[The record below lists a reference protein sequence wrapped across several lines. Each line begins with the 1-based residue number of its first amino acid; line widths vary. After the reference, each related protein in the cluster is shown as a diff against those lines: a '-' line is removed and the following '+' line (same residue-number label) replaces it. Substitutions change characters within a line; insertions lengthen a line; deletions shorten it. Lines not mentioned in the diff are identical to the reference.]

1 MRVLLVEG
9 HPVLRETIGNLLRAE
24 PDVHQVDAAKTGVE
38 ALPLAR
44 AARPDVVLIQA
55 DLPVMSGIDATRL
68 LRAEFPDLC
77 IVGMVLF
84 EDAEKAE
91 ALRTAGAD
99 TVVCKSEPQEL
110 VAGMRE
116 CHKAHQDQREL
127 AGE

>member
-9 HPVLRETIGNLLRAE
+9 NPVLRDAIGNLLRAE
-24 PDVHQVDAAKTGVE
+24 PDVQQVDEAKTGVE

-55 DLPVMSGIDATRL
+55 DLPVMSGIYATGL

-77 IVGMVLF
+77 IVGMIMF
-84 EDAEKAE
+84 EDSEKAE
-91 ALRTAGAD
+91 TLRAAGAD

-110 VAGMRE
+110 IAGMRE
-116 CHKAHQDQREL
+116 CYAVHRDQREL